1 MRPCDRTDKV
11 HISQTQFLGSGRTLV
26 SLMDPH
32 QHTID
37 TVRSE
42 IDRLV
47 AERQKLRAD
56 GANEGDLEFNRRRLV
71 RAQAQL
77 SRILLQRH
85 LPGPAAA

>member
-1 MRPCDRTDKV
+1 
-11 HISQTQFLGSGRTLV
+11 
-26 SLMDPH
+26 MDPH
-32 QHTID
+32 HHSIE

-47 AERQKLRAD
+47 VERQQLRRD
-56 GANEGDLEFNRRRLV
+56 GATEGDLEFNRRRLV

-77 SRILLQRH
+77 SRLLLQRH